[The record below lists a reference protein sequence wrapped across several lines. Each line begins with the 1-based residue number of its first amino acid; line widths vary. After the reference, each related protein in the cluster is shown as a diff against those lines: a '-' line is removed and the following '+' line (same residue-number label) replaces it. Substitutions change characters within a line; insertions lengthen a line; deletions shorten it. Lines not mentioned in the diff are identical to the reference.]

1 MTETS
6 AQRQDP
12 YRSLAESPEFGELR
26 KRYRSFA
33 FPWTIA
39 FMVWYLLFVVCA
51 NWAPGFMHMKVLGH
65 INVALVFGI
74 LQFAS
79 TFLIAWLYARPA
91 NRSLDPV
98 AEELEA
104 RYRAEADA

>member
-1 MTETS
+1 
-6 AQRQDP
+6 
-12 YRSLAESPEFGELR
+12 
-26 KRYRSFA
+26 
-33 FPWTIA
+33 
-39 FMVWYLLFVVCA
+39 
-51 NWAPGFMHMKVLGH
+51 MKVLGN

-79 TFLIAWLYARPA
+79 TFLIAWLYARHA